1 MTRLELQD
9 GKYTIIRS
17 ADYSQFEA
25 LRHGESWRNLAGD
38 KLIHALV
45 DRIESQQEYIETLEN
60 FMSNA
65 FDAHPNLDMDI
76 EFIRRK

>member
-17 ADYSQFEA
+17 DDCSQFEA
-25 LRHGESWRNLAGD
+25 LRHGELWRILTGD
-38 KLIHALV
+38 NLIHALV
-45 DRIESQQEYIETLEN
+45 DRIESQQEYIEKLES
-60 FMSNA
+60 FMSDA

-76 EFIRRK
+76 DFIRRK